1 MNYTKLNIEK
11 TIQTI
16 ENLSLRIKDRFPQSG
31 LLSVCNE
38 LEQLAIKSKV
48 NIQEINKP
56 YIYFRIIFYFLIIVI
71 LLSLLY
77 FFTFI
82 KINYSFNSINDIIS
96 IGDSLLNEIVAI
108 SAAFYFLYKFEET
121 LKQKIILKA
130 LHELRSISH
139 VIDMHQLTKDPTSL
153 VIEKTINSPTR
164 ELSPYQ
170 LNRYLDYCSELLALC
185 SKIAAIY
192 GNDNRDELILENI
205 QDIEILTSS
214 LSRKIWNKIMLI
226 NNNQ

>member
-1 MNYTKLNIEK
+1 
-11 TIQTI
+11 
-16 ENLSLRIKDRFPQSG
+16 
-31 LLSVCNE
+31 
-38 LEQLAIKSKV
+38 
-48 NIQEINKP
+48 
-56 YIYFRIIFYFLIIVI
+56 
-71 LLSLLY
+71 
-77 FFTFI
+77 
-82 KINYSFNSINDIIS
+82 
-96 IGDSLLNEIVAI
+96 
-108 SAAFYFLYKFEET
+108 
-121 LKQKIILKA
+121 
-130 LHELRSISH
+130 
-139 VIDMHQLTKDPTSL
+139 MHQLTKDPTSL

-214 LSRKIWNKIMLI
+214 LSRKIWNKIILI

>member
-38 LEQLAIKSKV
+38 LEQLAFKSKV

-56 YIYFRIIFYFLIIVI
+56 YIYFRIIFYFLIFLV

-96 IGDSLLNEIVAI
+96 IG
-108 SAAFYFLYKFEET
+108 AAFYFLYKFEET
-121 LKQKIILKA
+121 LKQKIILNA

-153 VIEKTINSPTR
+153 VIEKTKNSPTR

-214 LSRKIWNKIMLI
+214 LSRKIWNKII
-226 NNNQ
+226 F

>member
-38 LEQLAIKSKV
+38 LEQLAFKSKV

-56 YIYFRIIFYFLIIVI
+56 YIYFRIIFYFLIFLV
-71 LLSLLY
+71 LFSLLY

-108 SAAFYFLYKFEET
+108 GAAFYFLYKKMIHDFIFALSTISPTFPDEVLRRGSGT
-121 LKQKIILKA
+121 LCENVNIHLLIYYIIL
-130 LHELRSISH
+130 SN
-139 VIDMHQLTKDPTSL
+139 T
-153 VIEKTINSPTR
+153 TI
-164 ELSPYQ
+164 
-170 LNRYLDYCSELLALC
+170 
-185 SKIAAIY
+185 KI
-192 GNDNRDELILENI
+192 
-205 QDIEILTSS
+205 
-214 LSRKIWNKIMLI
+214 
-226 NNNQ
+226 